1 MGDREW
7 VGGGVSNAAD
17 TYTWA
22 LNEPTTTTPTPA
34 AVGGSAGGSVGRPSL
49 RAPGPSLVVASD
61 GVWGVLSNEDVTGLV
76 ARHRVKKLGATAVS
90 EAIVAA
96 AQKAGGRDNL
106 SVVVVYLS

>member
-22 LNEPTTTTPTPA
+22 LDEPTTTTPA
-34 AVGGSAGGSVGRPSL
+34 AVGVSAGDWVGRPGPC
-49 RAPGPSLVVASD
+49 APGPSLVVASD

-76 ARHRVKKLGATAVS
+76 ARHRVKKLGATVVS